1 MNSRLNSTIIKS
13 FMSGAAIAALT
24 AGSAIAQTDQI
35 IVTATKRPQTLQE
48 VPVAVSVV
56 DAEVIENAQINDII
70 DLQSS
75 VSSLRVTQQQ
85 NASQTNFIIRGFGN
99 GANNPGIEP
108 SVGVFIDGVYRS
120 RSAAAILDLPTLERV
135 EVLRGPQS
143 TLFGKN
149 VSAGAIS
156 LTTKAPSYD
165 WEGSVEAT
173 VGNLGAVRFRG
184 TLSGPISET
193 LAFRVSGSTSNRNGT
208 YENVLTGED
217 NVNERDRWAVRGQL
231 LWEPTDTLS
240 FRAIGDY
247 NKIDE
252 ICCGAPLITVG
263 PVTQGV
269 IVAGLG
275 GVIPPTTDRDAR
287 QVSVD
292 QAPVN
297 ELTGKGVSLQG
308 DLDLGFGTLTSI
320 TSYRE
325 QSDAN
330 DTDVDFTSIDLA
342 TQPQRVDYET
352 FTQELRINGEFD
364 TGIGAFSWLAGGFY
378 FNEKVNFDQST
389 TFGDDFRDFGNI
401 LLSSLS
407 GGALNFPAVEGGS
420 QLIGSLTAGVGLPP
434 GVPTLFPELLAPGG
448 PSIFLDD
455 SIYASGTGFV
465 GEFELDNESYSLFF
479 QTDWEIS
486 DRLTFTGG
494 VSYTNDR
501 KEAVSNVSQSE
512 PLMNA
517 MLSQFQTSGVSLEA
531 ARLLGAN
538 YGAPSI
544 LVDPMGYFGTV
555 AFAAATDPGFAANRA
570 TALGTAIA
578 NAGAVAA
585 GMAAPSPEL
594 GLGLGLSQLGD
605 LQFIP
610 MQTPFPAPG
619 AIRDDE
625 ISLSD
630 DGFAIDDAI
639 NVTARVAYDVTDS
652 LNVYFNYSTGYKAP
666 AVNLSQDAQPP
677 VIGTNGLAVGRFAA
691 AEDVTLYE
699 IGFKANFNGGYI
711 NVALFDQTI
720 NNFQSNTFT
729 GTGFVFAN
737 AGEQSV
743 KGFEVDASYSPW
755 DPLNLFVG
763 VTYLDPEYP
772 SFISFPCPSA
782 GLVAIA
788 RADVL
793 ATCADPAVSTVD
805 ISGTDPSGIHPI
817 SLTTAATY
825 THEMANGSYL
835 TGRVEYLYESETSL
849 YELGNGT
856 EPTRRVST
864 INANLKY
871 EMENGFSV
879 NVWGRNLNDDDALI
893 TFFPSVAQAGSYNA
907 YIATPRTFGVSI
919 RKDF

>member
-1 MNSRLNSTIIKS
+1 MQAKS
-13 FMSGAAIAALT
+13 NPSILSKILLSGAAVAAL
-24 AGSAIAQTDQI
+24 ASGNAIAQEDQI

-56 DAEVIENAQINDII
+56 DAEVIQNAQITDII

-156 LTTKAPSYD
+156 LTTSTPDFD
-165 WEGSVEAT
+165 WGGSVEAT

-184 TLSGPISET
+184 TLTGPISET
-193 LAFRVSGSTSNRNGT
+193 LAFRVSGSTNNRNGT
-208 YENVLTGED
+208 YENVFNGSE
-217 NVNERDRWAVRGQL
+217 NINERDRWAVRGQL
-231 LWEPTDTLS
+231 LWEPTDTIS

-252 ICCGAPLITVG
+252 VCCGAPLIAVG
-263 PVTQGV
+263 PITQGV

-275 GVIPPTTDRDAR
+275 GIIPPTTERDAR
-287 QVSVD
+287 QVSVNQD
-292 QAPVN
+292 PVN
-297 ELTGKGVSLQG
+297 ELEGKGISLQG
-308 DLDLGFGTLTSI
+308 DWDMGWATLTSI

-325 QSDAN
+325 QSDFN
-330 DTDVDFTSIDLA
+330 DTDVDFTSVDLA
-342 TQPQRVDYET
+342 TQPQLVEYET
-352 FTQELRINGEFD
+352 FTQEVRLAGEFES
-364 TGIGAFSWLAGGFY
+364 GIGVFNWLAGGFY
-378 FNEKVNFDQST
+378 FDEKVDFSQQT
-389 TFGDDFRDFGNI
+389 TFGEDFRAFGDI
-401 LLSSLS
+401 QLGFAGTSFLE
-407 GGALNFPAVEGGS
+407 VEGS
-420 QLIGSLTAGVGLPP
+420 TQLAQALTTG
-434 GVPTLFPELLAPGG
+434 PTALFPEFLPMGGATAIPFGGGYAP
-448 PSIFLDD
+448 
-455 SIYASGTGFV
+455 GTGFS
-465 GEFELDNESYSLFF
+465 GDFELDNTSYSLFF
-479 QTDWEIS
+479 QTDWEVT
-486 DRLTFTGG
+486 DRLTITGG
-494 VSYTNDR
+494 VSYVSDE
-501 KEAVSNVSQSE
+501 KEARGDVVQTE
-512 PLMNA
+512 PFQNLD
-517 MLSQFQTSGVSLEA
+517 LSQFATSGGSFVA
-531 ARLLGAN
+531 ANIFGGLIGEPFNPADPTAFFVAAQTLA
-538 YGAPSI
+538 
-544 LVDPMGYFGTV
+544 LTDPMT
-555 AFAAATDPGFAANRA
+555 FAATRD
-570 TALGTAIA
+570 
-578 NAGAVAA
+578 GAVAA
-585 GMAAPSPEL
+585 AQGALGMDPTLNPL
-594 GLGLGLSQLGD
+594 LPFTGLST

-610 MQTPFPAPG
+610 RQTPFPGMGVTP
-619 AIRDDE
+619 DDE
-625 ISLSD
+625 ISLVD
-630 DGFAIDDAI
+630 DGFAKDDAI
-639 NVTARVAYDVTDS
+639 NVTARVAYDLTNS
-652 LNVYFNYSTGYKAP
+652 INVYFNYATGYKAP

-691 AEDVTLYE
+691 AEDVTLFE
-699 IGFKANFNGGYI
+699 FGVKTRFDGGYI
-711 NVALFDQTI
+711 NIALFDQTI
-720 NNFQSNTFT
+720 NDFQSNTFT

-743 KGFEVDASYSPW
+743 RGFEVDASYSPW

-763 VTYLDPEYP
+763 LTYLDPDYP

-788 RADVL
+788 RADIL
-793 ATCADPAVSTVD
+793 ATCADPSVSTVD
-805 ISGTDPSGIHPI
+805 ISGADPSGIHPI

-825 THEMANGSYL
+825 THEMANGSYI

-856 EPTRRVST
+856 EPSRKVST

-871 EMENGFSV
+871 AMENGFSV
-879 NVWGRNLNDDDALI
+879 NLWGRNLNDDDALI

-907 YIATPRTFGVSI
+907 YIAQPRTWGVSI

>member
-1 MNSRLNSTIIKS
+1 MNLRRKNKVVAKCMLSGVAVAALSA
-13 FMSGAAIAALT
+13 SGAL
-24 AGSAIAQTDQI
+24 AQTDQI

-56 DAEVIENAQINDII
+56 DAEIIQDAQINDII

-149 VSAGAIS
+149 VSAGAII
-156 LTTKAPSYD
+156 LTTKEPSFD

-184 TLSGPISET
+184 TVAGPISDT
-193 LAFRVSGSTSNRNGT
+193 LAFRVSGSTSNRDGN
-208 YENVLTGED
+208 YENVVTGFD
-217 NVNERDRWAVRGQL
+217 NINERDRWAVRAQL
-231 LWEPTDTLS
+231 LWEPTDALS

-252 ICCGAPLITVG
+252 VCCGAPLIAVG
-263 PVTQGV
+263 PITQGV

-275 GVIPPTTDRDAR
+275 GVIPPSTEPDAR
-287 QVSVD
+287 QVAVN
-292 QAPVN
+292 QEPVN
-297 ELTGKGVSLQG
+297 ELTGKGVSLQA
-308 DLDLGFGTLTSI
+308 DWDLGWSTLTSI

-325 QSDAN
+325 QSDFN

-342 TQPQRVDYET
+342 TQPQMVDYET
-352 FTQELRINGEFD
+352 FTQELR
-364 TGIGAFSWLAGGFY
+364 LAGDFESGLGTFNWLLGGFL
-378 FNEKVNFDQST
+378 FDETVNFFQQT
-389 TFGDDFRDFGNI
+389 TFGDDFRAFGDI
-401 LLSSLS
+401 QL
-407 GGALNFPAVEGGS
+407 GALGTSFLEVEGAT
-420 QLIGSLTAGVGLPP
+420 QVAAALTTG
-434 GVPTLFPELLAPGG
+434 PTALFPEFMPVGG
-448 PSIFLDD
+448 AQAIPFFGGF
-455 SIYASGTGFV
+455 ASGTGFT
-465 GEFELDNESYSLFF
+465 GDFTLENRSYSIFF

-486 DRLTFTGG
+486 DRLTLTGG
-494 VSYTNDR
+494 VSYVSDR
-501 KEAVSNVSQSE
+501 KEAVGDVVQNE
-512 PLMNA
+512 PFQNLI
-517 MLSQFQTSGVSLEA
+517 LSQFLTSGGSFVA
-531 ARLLGAN
+531 ANIFGGLIGTPFDPAN
-538 YGAPSI
+538 PTPFFVAAQT
-544 LVDPMGYFGTV
+544 LALTDPVT
-555 AFAAATDPGFAANRA
+555 FAATRD
-570 TALGTAIA
+570 
-578 NAGAVAA
+578 GAVAA
-585 GMAAPSPEL
+585 AQGALAMDPLLNPL
-594 GLGLGLSQLGD
+594 IGFTQLGA

-610 MQTPFPAPG
+610 MQTPFPNPAGVTP
-619 AIRDDE
+619 DDA
-625 ISLSD
+625 ISLID
-630 DGFAIDDAI
+630 DGFATDDAI
-639 NVTARVAYDVTDS
+639 NVTARLAYDLTDS
-652 LNVYFNYSTGYKAP
+652 INVYFNYSTGYKAP

-691 AEDVTLYE
+691 AEEVTLYE
-699 IGFKANFNGGYI
+699 IGIKARFDRGRI
-711 NVALFDQTI
+711 NIALFDQTI
-720 NNFQSNTFT
+720 DNFQSNTFT

-743 KGFEVDASYSPW
+743 RGFEVDASYDLTDS
-755 DPLNLFVG
+755 LNLFAG
-763 VTYLDPEYP
+763 LTYLDPDYP
-772 SFISFPCPSA
+772 SFISFPCPSS
-782 GLVAIA
+782 GLVPIA

-793 ATCADPAVSTVD
+793 ATCADPMVSTVD
-805 ISGTDPSGIHPI
+805 ITGTDPSGIHPI

-825 THEMANGSYL
+825 THEMANGSTL
-835 TGRVEYLYESETSL
+835 TGRIEYLFESETSL

-856 EPTRRVST
+856 EPKRRISQ

-871 EMENGFSV
+871 AMENGFSV
-879 NVWGRNLNDDDALI
+879 NLWGRNLNDDDGLI

-907 YIATPRTFGVSI
+907 YITPPRQWGVSI

>member
-1 MNSRLNSTIIKS
+1 MTLRRNKAAFAKS
-13 FMSGAAIAALT
+13 MLSGAAVAALT
-24 AGSAIAQTDQI
+24 AGGALAQTDQI

-85 NASQTNFIIRGFGN
+85 NASQTNFVIRGFGN

-156 LTTKAPSYD
+156 LTTKLPSYD

-193 LAFRVSGSTSNRNGT
+193 LAFRISGSTSNRDGNYT
-208 YENVLTGED
+208 NVVSGRD
-217 NVNERDRWAVRGQL
+217 NINERNRWAVRGQL

-240 FRAIGDY
+240 FRAIGDF

-252 ICCGAPLITVG
+252 VCCGAPTVVVG
-263 PVTQGV
+263 PITQGV

-275 GVIPPTTDRDAR
+275 GIIPNSTDPDDRLVAVNQD
-287 QVSVD
+287 
-292 QAPVN
+292 PVN
-297 ELTGKGVSLQG
+297 ELEGKGVSLQADWDVG
-308 DLDLGFGTLTSI
+308 WGTITSI

-325 QSDAN
+325 QSDFN

-342 TQPQRVDYET
+342 TQPQMVDYET
-352 FTQELRINGEFD
+352 FTQELRIAGEFES
-364 TGIGAFSWLAGGFY
+364 GLGVFNWLAGGFY
-378 FNEKVNFDQST
+378 FDETVNFFQQT
-389 TFGDDFRDFGNI
+389 TFGDDFRAFGDI
-401 LLSSLS
+401 QLA
-407 GGALNFPAVEGGS
+407 ALGTSFLEVEGAT
-420 QLIGSLTAGVGLPP
+420 QVAQVLTTG
-434 GVPTLFPELLAPGG
+434 PTALFPEFAPMGG
-448 PSIFLDD
+448 AQAVPFGAGF
-455 SIYASGTGFV
+455 ASGTGFT
-465 GEFELDNESYSLFF
+465 GDFLMENRSYSLFF
-479 QTDWEIS
+479 QTDWELS
-486 DRLTFTGG
+486 DRLTLTGG
-494 VSYTNDR
+494 VSYVSDR
-501 KEAVSNVSQSE
+501 KEATGDVVQTE
-512 PLMNA
+512 PFQNLI
-517 MLSQFQTSGVSLEA
+517 LSQFATSGGSFVA
-531 ARLLGAN
+531 ANIFGGLIGTPFDPAN
-538 YGAPSI
+538 PVPF
-544 LVDPMGYFGTV
+544 LVAAQTL
-555 AFAAATDPGFAANRA
+555 AATNLPLF
-570 TALGTAIA
+570 TAQRD
-578 NAGAVAA
+578 GAVAA
-585 GMAAPSPEL
+585 AQGALAGDPTLNPL
-594 GLGLGLSQLGD
+594 LPFTGLGA

-610 MQTPFPAPG
+610 LQTPFPNPPG
-619 AIRDDE
+619 VPFDDA
-625 ISLSD
+625 ISLVD
-630 DGFAIDDAI
+630 DGFATDDAV
-639 NVTARVAYDVTDS
+639 NVTARLAYDVTDS

-691 AEDVTLYE
+691 AEDVRLFE
-699 IGFKANFNGGYI
+699 IGGKLNFDRGFI
-711 NVALFDQTI
+711 NVALFDQKI
-720 NNFQSNTFT
+720 DNFQSNTFT

-743 KGFEVDASYSPW
+743 RGFEVDASYDLTDS
-755 DPLNLFVG
+755 LNLFAG
-763 VTYLDPEYP
+763 VTYLDPDFP
-772 SFISFPCPSA
+772 SFVAFPCPSA

-793 ATCADPAVSTVD
+793 AACADPMVSTVD
-805 ISGTDPSGIHPI
+805 ITGTDPSGIHPI

-825 THEMANGSYL
+825 YHEMANGSSI
-835 TGRVEYLYESETSL
+835 TGRIEYLYESETSL

-856 EPTRRVST
+856 EPMRRVSQ

-871 EMENGFSV
+871 AMENGFSV

-893 TFFPSVAQAGSYNA
+893 TFFPGVAQAGTYHA
-907 YIATPRTFGVSI
+907 YVTAPRQWGVSI

>member
-1 MNSRLNSTIIKS
+1 MNNATIAKS
-13 FMSGAAIAALT
+13 MLSGAAVAALT
-24 AGSAIAQTDQI
+24 ASGALAQSDQI

-56 DAEVIENAQINDII
+56 DAELINNAQITDIL
-70 DLQSS
+70 DLQAS

-85 NASQTNFIIRGFGN
+85 NASQTNFVIRGFGN

-120 RSAAAILDLPTLERV
+120 RSASAILDLPTLERV

-156 LTTKAPSYD
+156 LTTKLPSYD

-193 LAFRVSGSTSNRNGT
+193 LAFRISGSTNSRDGT
-208 YENVLTGED
+208 YTNVLNGAD
-217 NVNERDRWAVRGQL
+217 NINERDRWAVRGQL
-231 LWEPTDTLS
+231 LWEPTDSLS

-252 ICCGAPLITVG
+252 VCCGAPLIAVG
-263 PVTQGV
+263 PITQGV

-275 GVIPPTTDRDAR
+275 GVIPPTTEPDAR
-287 QVSVD
+287 QVALNQD
-292 QAPVN
+292 PLN
-297 ELTGKGVSLQG
+297 ELTGKGLSLQG
-308 DLDLGFGTLTSI
+308 DWDWGWATLTSI

-325 QSDAN
+325 QSDFN

-342 TQPQRVDYET
+342 TQPQTVNYET
-352 FTQELRINGEFD
+352 FTQELRLAGEFES
-364 TGIGAFSWLAGGFY
+364 GLGVFNWLAGAFL
-378 FNEKVNFDQST
+378 FDEKVNFAQQT
-389 TFGDDFRDFGNI
+389 TFGDDFRAFGDI
-401 LLSSLS
+401 QL
-407 GGALNFPAVEGGS
+407 GALGTSFLEIEGATQLAQALTTGPA
-420 QLIGSLTAGVGLPP
+420 A
-434 GVPTLFPELLAPGG
+434 LFPE
-448 PSIFLDD
+448 FLPATGTQA
-455 SIYASGTGFV
+455 IPFGAGYASGTGFT
-465 GEFELDNESYSLFF
+465 GDFDMDNRSYSLFF
-479 QTDWEIS
+479 QTDWEVT
-486 DRLTFTGG
+486 DRLTLTGG
-494 VSYTNDR
+494 VSYVSDR
-501 KEAVSNVSQSE
+501 KEAVGDVIQTE
-512 PLMNA
+512 PFQNLI
-517 MLSQFQTSGVSLEA
+517 LSQFATSGGSFVA
-531 ARLLGAN
+531 ANIFGGLIGEPFNPAN
-538 YGAPSI
+538 PTPFFVAA
-544 LVDPMGYFGTV
+544 GTL
-555 AFAAATDPGFAANRA
+555 AATDPMTYAATR
-570 TALGTAIA
+570 
-578 NAGAVAA
+578 AGAVAA
-585 GMAAPSPEL
+585 AQGALAGDPTLNPL
-594 GLGLGLSQLGD
+594 LAFTGLGA

-610 MQTPFPAPG
+610 MQTPFPNPAGVAP
-619 AIRDDE
+619 DDA
-625 ISLSD
+625 ISLVD
-630 DGFAIDDAI
+630 DGFATDDAI
-639 NVTARVAYDVTDS
+639 NVTARLAYDVTDA
-652 LNVYFNYSTGYKAP
+652 LNVYFSYATGYKAP

-691 AEDVTLYE
+691 SEDVTLYE
-699 IGFKANFNGGYI
+699 IGLKARFNGGYI
-711 NVALFDQTI
+711 NLALFDQTI
-720 NNFQSNTFT
+720 DNFQSNTFT

-737 AGEQSV
+737 AGQQSV
-743 KGFEVDASYSPW
+743 RGFEVDASVSPW
-755 DPLNLFVG
+755 EPLDLFFG
-763 VTYLDPEYP
+763 LTYLDPEYP
-772 SFISFPCPSA
+772 SFVAFPCPSS

-793 ATCADPAVSTVD
+793 ATCAAPGVSTVD

-817 SLTTAATY
+817 SITTAATY
-825 THEMANGSYL
+825 THQMANGSII
-835 TGRVEYLYESETSL
+835 TGRVEYLHESETSL

-856 EPTRRVST
+856 EPSRKVST

-907 YIATPRTFGVSI
+907 YITAPRQWGVSI